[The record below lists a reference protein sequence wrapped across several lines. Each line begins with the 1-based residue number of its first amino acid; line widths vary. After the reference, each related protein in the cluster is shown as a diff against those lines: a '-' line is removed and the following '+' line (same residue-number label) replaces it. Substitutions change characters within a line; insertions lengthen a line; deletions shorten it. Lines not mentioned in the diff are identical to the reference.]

1 MERRTISRIISE
13 SIPNMIQNIN
23 LQTQELSK
31 LQAKKSKEINAQ
43 RHHQLLK
50 IRDNEQ
56 TLKQLETTTD
66 HA

>member
-1 MERRTISRIISE
+1 
-13 SIPNMIQNIN
+13 MIQNIN